1 MNKKLII
8 YQVFTRLF
16 GNRNHNNIIN
26 GSITEN
32 GVGKMNDFNTSTLK
46 RIKSMGCTHVWYT
59 GIIRH
64 ASTTSYEEYGIPT
77 QHPAIVKGKAGS
89 PYAIVDY
96 YDVDPD
102 LAENVPDRMQE
113 FEALLS
119 RTSKVGLKT
128 IIDFVPNHVARQYKS
143 TTKPEGVEDL
153 GENDDTTKNFD
164 ANNNFY
170 YCNGLPF
177 APSFSLYSEATD
189 TTYFEQP
196 AKATG
201 NDRFDNAP
209 NKDDWYETIKLNYGV
224 DYCNPC
230 GERTEHFDPIP
241 STWKKMTDILLFWAR
256 KGVDGFRCDMAE
268 MVPSAFWTYAIKE
281 VKNEFPYILF
291 IGEVYNPSLYDTYL
305 QSGFDYLYDKVGMY
319 DCVRGVIAGTRKPTE
334 ITKQWQATDHIK
346 NKMLYFLENHD
357 EQRIA
362 SPFFA
367 NDAEKGFPGV
377 VVSSLL
383 LPNPFMLYAGQE
395 LGEPGMDAE
404 GFSGRDGRTT
414 IFDYWGIDKL
424 YRGYYKKN
432 ALTAQE
438 KVIWDKYNAIL
449 RIASKEKVV
458 SVGSFF
464 DLMYAN
470 PLTSNF
476 NSNSLYAFIRAYKQE
491 VLLVVAN
498 FSDLEMQCA
507 INIPRHAFEHLSLSE
522 GQVNAVDLLTGE
534 TTFQMFSPEKPF
546 KVGIDPY
553 GARVYKFIL

>member
-1 MNKKLII
+1 
-8 YQVFTRLF
+8 
-16 GNRNHNNIIN
+16 
-26 GSITEN
+26 
-32 GVGKMNDFNTSTLK
+32 
-46 RIKSMGCTHVWYT
+46 
-59 GIIRH
+59 
-64 ASTTSYEEYGIPT
+64 
-77 QHPAIVKGKAGS
+77 
-89 PYAIVDY
+89 
-96 YDVDPD
+96 
-102 LAENVPDRMQE
+102 
-113 FEALLS
+113 
-119 RTSKVGLKT
+119 
-128 IIDFVPNHVARQYKS
+128 
-143 TTKPEGVEDL
+143 
-153 GENDDTTKNFD
+153 
-164 ANNNFY
+164 
-170 YCNGLPF
+170 
-177 APSFSLYSEATD
+177 
-189 TTYFEQP
+189 
-196 AKATG
+196 
-201 NDRFDNAP
+201 
-209 NKDDWYETIKLNYGV
+209 
-224 DYCNPC
+224 
-230 GERTEHFDPIP
+230 
-241 STWKKMTDILLFWAR
+241 
-256 KGVDGFRCDMAE
+256 
-268 MVPSAFWTYAIKE
+268 
-281 VKNEFPYILF
+281 
-291 IGEVYNPSLYDTYL
+291 
-305 QSGFDYLYDKVGMY
+305 
-319 DCVRGVIAGTRKPTE
+319 
-334 ITKQWQATDHIK
+334 
-346 NKMLYFLENHD
+346 MLYFLENHD

-507 INIPRHAFEHLSLSE
+507 INIPRHAFEYLSLSE